1 MLSFAP
7 NLRIYLHTQPTDM
20 RKSFD
25 GLSGLVRSVF
35 QADPTD
41 GSLFLFINRRRDRI
55 KMMWWDRDGLALF
68 YKRLEAGTFEMLRAT
83 DASDVLEIDATQLA
97 MLLGGVT
104 LESAQ
109 RRRRYARAG

>member
-1 MLSFAP
+1 MLTFSP

-25 GLSGLVRSVF
+25 GLSGLVRGVF

-55 KMMWWDRDGLALF
+55 KILWWDRDGLALF
-68 YKRLEAGTFEMLRAT
+68 YKRLEAGTFEMLQAANESAT
-83 DASDVLEIDATQLA
+83 LEIDATQLA

-104 LESAQ
+104 LESAK
-109 RRRRYARAG
+109 RRKRYARAG